1 MTRCRRVL
9 SVLALGAVT
18 GGAHAALL
26 PGDAA
31 RGQQLHA
38 TRCLGCHDS
47 RIYTRPDRKVKRI
60 EGLIGQVRRCDR
72 QLGTQL
78 ERDQLNDLVK
88 YLNDTY
94 YRFP

>member
-1 MTRCRRVL
+1 VIRFNRWLCAFMACATAGV
-9 SVLALGAVT
+9 AQ
-18 GGAHAALL
+18 AALL

-31 RGQQLHA
+31 RGKQLHNS
-38 TRCLGCHDS
+38 RCLACHDG
-47 RIYTRPDRKVKRI
+47 RVYTRPDRKVKSI

-78 ERDQLNDLVK
+78 ERGQRNDLVK